1 MRIIKGCV
9 TIICMLE
16 LQAEPRT
23 VLGKQTSRLRKE
35 GVIPAVV
42 YGEGVFAESLSVKA
56 FDFEKVYREAG
67 ESALVTL
74 KVGNVPRSVLVH
86 DVQYEPLR
94 GKPIHIDFYAVRM
107 DQKIEIKVP
116 LKFTGESAAVR
127 DEGGTL
133 VKIMHEIEIEVL
145 PKDLPHELEVD
156 LSLLKSFDD
165 KISVSDIKLPHG
177 VAVKVDTSET
187 IAVVEAPRSEAE
199 LAALEAESKEAPA
212 VAEVKTE
219 QEMKREEKVKEAEGA
234 EKTSA

>member
-1 MRIIKGCV
+1 
-9 TIICMLE
+9 MLE
-16 LQAEPRT
+16 LQAQPRNI
-23 VLGKQTSRLRKE
+23 LGKQTSRLRKE

-42 YGEGVFAESLSVKA
+42 YGEGVAAESLSVKA

-74 KVGNVPRSVLVH
+74 KVGNTPRSVLVH

-116 LKFTGESAAVR
+116 LRFVGESPAVR

-156 LSLLKSFDD
+156 MSLLKSFDD
-165 KISVSDIKLPHG
+165 KISVADIKLPQG
-177 VAVKVDTSET
+177 VAVKADAGET
-187 IAVVEAPRSEAE
+187 VAVVEAPRSEAE
-199 LAALEAESKEAPA
+199 LAELEAESKEAPA

-219 QEMKREEKVKEAEGA
+219 QEMKREEKAKEEVAGEKKEA
-234 EKTSA
+234 